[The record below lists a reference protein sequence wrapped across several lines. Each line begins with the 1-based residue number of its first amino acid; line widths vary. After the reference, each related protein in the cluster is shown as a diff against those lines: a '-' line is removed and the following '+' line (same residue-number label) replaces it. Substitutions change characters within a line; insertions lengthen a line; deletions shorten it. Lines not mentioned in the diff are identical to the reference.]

1 MLLRET
7 ILCAAT
13 PVTGPG
19 VISIHDLQT
28 GSTLA
33 SFKQTNAAPHGTAVV
48 QSQDGHGGILLAAQH
63 DKSILNVYNFQK
75 DQISLK
81 IVLPEKLSCIAID
94 HSGDFCAGG
103 TSQGRI
109 YLWEVASGI
118 LFNSWDA
125 HYRQVTVLKFTRD
138 GVALLSG
145 SEDSGVSVWSVS
157 RLLDDDMQGDLP
169 LPYCAL
175 SDHTLPVTDIACGIG
190 PFPNCRVLS
199 SAIDH
204 SVKLWDL
211 SSRTLLTTFQFPQ
224 PISCLAWDL
233 TERMFFA
240 ASKDGSIHQMN
251 LFRYREDKSGGHV
264 MEAIGGAGVTDII
277 RVGDEEQRRAQKRR
291 LISAGEPVVSIAI
304 SLTSTLLLAG
314 TSTGIIHIYDIP
326 SHQLL
331 RSISTH
337 KGLSITHLATM
348 LKPPDLIG
356 HVSLSIHA
364 GTSTADAIPVKPVA
378 PFQRMRDP
386 KSREA
391 HEVTMILPVQD
402 KASIIRPVV
411 YTDEASLYT
420 TEALLRDHN
429 YFVQPTPSAGQ
440 DAVSLQSKV
449 NELETEVLRLR
460 EQLGKAKGLNDAMWE
475 NVVQKVV
482 GQGKE
487 KEKEKEKEG
496 TEDERRRKRG
506 RTAA

>member
-13 PVTGPG
+13 PTTGPG
-19 VISIHDLQT
+19 AIAIHDLQT

-48 QSQDGHGGILLAAQH
+48 QSQDGQGGILFAAQH

-81 IVLPEKLSCIAID
+81 IVLPEKLSCITVD
-94 HSGDFCAGG
+94 HSGEFCAGG

-125 HYRQVTVLKFTRD
+125 HYRQVTVLKFTHD

-157 RLLDDDMQGDLP
+157 RLLDDDMHSDLP
-169 LPYCAL
+169 LPYCVL

-190 PFPNCRVLS
+190 AFPNCRVLS
-199 SAIDH
+199 SAVDH

-211 SSRTLLTTFQFPQ
+211 SSQSLLTTFQFPQ

-233 TERMFFA
+233 TEQRR
-240 ASKDGSIHQMN
+240 KI
-251 LFRYREDKSGGHV
+251 GGHV

-277 RVGDEEQRRAQKRR
+277 RVGDEDQTKAQKQR
-291 LISAGEPVVSIAI
+291 LISVGEPVVSITI

-314 TSTGIIHIYDIP
+314 TSAGIIHIYDIP

-356 HVSLSIHA
+356 HVNLSINA
-364 GTSTADAIPVKPVA
+364 GHSSDTVPVRHVA
-378 PFQRMRDP
+378 PFQRMRDA

-391 HEVTMILPVQD
+391 RDITMMLPVQD
-402 KASIIRPVV
+402 NVYEDEGSI
-411 YTDEASLYT
+411 YTP
-420 TEALLRDHN
+420 EALLRDHDF
-429 YFVQPTPSAGQ
+429 FVQPAGSAGQ

-449 NELETEVLRLR
+449 NELETEVARLR
-460 EQLGKAKGLNDAMWE
+460 EQLGKAKGVNDIMWE
-475 NVVQKVV
+475 TVVQKVV

-487 KEKEKEKEG
+487 KEGDEKSG
-496 TEDERRRKRG
+496 EDERRRKRG
-506 RTAA
+506 RTDS

>member
-1 MLLRET
+1 MLLHET
-7 ILCAAT
+7 ILCTAT
-13 PVTGPG
+13 PTAGPG
-19 VISIHDLQT
+19 AIAIHDLQT

-33 SFKQTNAAPHGTAVV
+33 SFKQTNSAPHGTAVV
-48 QSQDGHGGILLAAQH
+48 NSQNGQGGILLAAQH

-81 IVLPEKLSCIAID
+81 IVLPEKLSCITVD
-94 HSGDFCAGG
+94 HSGEYCAGG

-125 HYRQVTVLKFTRD
+125 HYRQVTVLKFTHD

-157 RLLDDDMQGDLP
+157 RLLDDEMHSDLP
-169 LPYCAL
+169 LPYCVL

-199 SAIDH
+199 SAVDH

-211 SSRTLLTTFQFPQ
+211 SSQSLLTTFQFPQ

-251 LFRYREDKSGGHV
+251 LFRQREDKSSSQI

-277 RVGDEEQRRAQKRR
+277 RVGDEDQTKAQKRR

-304 SLTSTLLLAG
+304 SLTTTLLLAG
-314 TSTGIIHIYDIP
+314 TSAGIIHIYDIP

-337 KGLSITHLATM
+337 KGSSITYLVTM

-356 HVSLSIHA
+356 HVSLSLHA
-364 GTSTADAIPVKPVA
+364 GHASMSDNAIPVKHVA
-378 PFQRMRDP
+378 PFQRMRDA

-391 HEVTMILPVQD
+391 HDITMILPVQD
-402 KASIIRPVV
+402 NV
-411 YTDEASLYT
+411 YEDEASIYT
-420 TEALLRDHN
+420 AEALLRDHD
-429 YFVQPTPSAGQ
+429 FFAPPPAVSAGQ
-440 DAVSLQSKV
+440 DPVSLQSKV
-449 NELETEVLRLR
+449 NELETEVARLR
-460 EQLGKAKGLNDAMWE
+460 EQLGKAKGLNDVMWE
-475 NVVQKVV
+475 TVVQKVV
-482 GQGKE
+482 GKE
-487 KEKEKEKEG
+487 KDTDKGASAG

-506 RTAA
+506 RTDA

>member
-1 MLLRET
+1 MLLHET

-13 PVTGPG
+13 PTAGPG
-19 VISIHDLQT
+19 AIAVHDLQT

-33 SFKQTNAAPHGTAVV
+33 SFKQTNAATHGTAVV
-48 QSQDGHGGILLAAQH
+48 PSQNGQGGILLAAQH

-81 IVLPEKLSCIAID
+81 IVLPEKLSCITID
-94 HSGDFCAGG
+94 HSGEFCAGG

-125 HYRQVTVLKFTRD
+125 HYRQVTVLKFTHD
-138 GVALLSG
+138 SVALLSG

-157 RLLDDDMQGDLP
+157 RLLDDDMHNELP
-169 LPYCAL
+169 LPYCVL

-199 SAIDH
+199 SAVDH

-211 SSRTLLTTFQFPQ
+211 STQSLLTTFQFPQ

-251 LFRYREDKSGGHV
+251 LFRQREDKSGSHI

-277 RVGDEEQRRAQKRR
+277 RVGDEDQTKAQKRR
-291 LISAGEPVVSIAI
+291 LISVGEPVVSIAI

-331 RSISTH
+331 RTISTH
-337 KGLSITHLATM
+337 KGFSITHLATM

-356 HVSLSIHA
+356 HVSLSLHA
-364 GTSTADAIPVKPVA
+364 GHSSTADTIPVRHVA
-378 PFQRMRDP
+378 PFQRMRDT

-391 HEVTMILPVQD
+391 HEITMVLPVQD
-402 KASIIRPVV
+402 NVYEDEGSI
-411 YTDEASLYT
+411 YTAEAF
-420 TEALLRDHN
+420 LRDHDF
-429 YFVQPTPSAGQ
+429 FVQPAASASQ

-449 NELETEVLRLR
+449 NELETEVARLR
-460 EQLGKAKGLNDAMWE
+460 EQLGKAKGVNDVMWE
-475 NVVQKVV
+475 TVVQKVV

-487 KEKEKEKEG
+487 KDADKQG
-496 TEDERRRKRG
+496 AGAEDERRRKRG
-506 RTAA
+506 RTDA

>member
-13 PVTGPG
+13 PSTGPG
-19 VISIHDLQT
+19 AIAIHDLQT

-33 SFKQTNAAPHGTAVV
+33 SFKQTNAALHGTAVV
-48 QSQDGHGGILLAAQH
+48 QSQDGQGGFLLAVQH
-63 DKSILNVYNFQK
+63 DKSIMNVYNFQK

-81 IVLPEKLSCIAID
+81 IVLPEKLSCIALD
-94 HSGDFCAGG
+94 HSGAYCAGG

-125 HYRQVTVLKFTRD
+125 HYRQVTVLKFTHD
-138 GVALLSG
+138 GAALLSG

-157 RLLDDDMQGDLP
+157 RLLDDDISSDLP
-169 LPYCAL
+169 LPYCVF

-190 PFPNCRVLS
+190 AFPDCRVLS
-199 SAIDH
+199 SSVDH
-204 SVKLWDL
+204 SVKLWDI
-211 SSRTLLTTFQFPQ
+211 SSQTLLTTFQFPQ

-251 LFRYREDKSGGHV
+251 LFRQREDKSSAFS

-277 RVGDEEQRRAQKRR
+277 HAGGDQTKAQKRR
-291 LISAGEPVVSIAI
+291 LISVGEPVVTITI

-326 SHQLL
+326 SHQHL

-337 KGLSITHLATM
+337 KGFSITHLATM

-356 HVSLSIHA
+356 HVSLSINA
-364 GTSTADAIPVKPVA
+364 GHSSESIPVRHVA
-378 PFQRMRDP
+378 PFQRMRDA

-391 HEVTMILPVQD
+391 HDIAMMLPVQD
-402 KASIIRPVV
+402 NVV
-411 YTDEASLYT
+411 YEGEGSVYT
-420 TEALLRDHN
+420 AEALLRDHDF
-429 YFVQPTPSAGQ
+429 FVHPAASAGQ
-440 DAVSLQSKV
+440 DAVSLQSKM
-449 NELETEVLRLR
+449 NELETEVARLR
-460 EQLGKAKGLNDAMWE
+460 EQLGKAKGVNDMMWE
-475 NVVQKVV
+475 TVVQKVV
-482 GQGKE
+482 GHGKDE
-487 KEKEKEKEG
+487 SDKQDVG

-506 RTAA
+506 RTDS

>member
-1 MLLRET
+1 MLRET
-7 ILCAAT
+7 ILCATT
-13 PVTGPG
+13 PSAGPG
-19 VISIHDLQT
+19 TIALHDLQT

-33 SFKQTNAAPHGTAVV
+33 SFKQTNAVPHGTAVV
-48 QSQDGHGGILLAAQH
+48 QSQDGQGGILLAAQH

-75 DQISLK
+75 DQVSLK
-81 IVLPEKLSCIAID
+81 IVLPEKLSCIAVD
-94 HSGDFCAGG
+94 RSGEFCAGG

-109 YLWEVASGI
+109 YLWEVASGV

-125 HYRQVTVLKFTRD
+125 HYRQVSVLKFTHD

-157 RLLDDDMQGDLP
+157 RLLDDDVHSDLP
-169 LPYCAL
+169 LPYCIL
-175 SDHTLPVTDIACGIG
+175 SDHTLPITDIACGIG

-199 SAIDH
+199 SAVDH

-211 SSRTLLTTFQFPQ
+211 ASQSLLTTFQFPQ

-251 LFRYREDKSGGHV
+251 MFRQREDKSGGHV

-277 RVGDEEQRRAQKRR
+277 RVGNEDQTKAQKRR
-291 LISAGEPVVSIAI
+291 LISVGEPVVSMAI

-337 KGLSITHLATM
+337 KGYSITHVETM

-356 HVSLSIHA
+356 HVSLSMHA
-364 GTSTADAIPVKPVA
+364 GHSTIADTIPVKHVA
-378 PFQRMRDP
+378 PFQRMRDA

-391 HEVTMILPVQD
+391 HDVTMMLPVQD
-402 KASIIRPVV
+402 NVYEDEGSI
-411 YTDEASLYT
+411 YTP
-420 TEALLRDHN
+420 EALLRDHDF
-429 YFVQPTPSAGQ
+429 FVQPAAPAGQ

-449 NELETEVLRLR
+449 NELEAEVARLR
-460 EQLGKAKGLNDAMWE
+460 EHLGKAKGLNDVMWE
-475 NVVQKVV
+475 TVVQKVV

-487 KEKEKEKEG
+487 KEANKPSASA
-496 TEDERRRKRG
+496 EDERRRKRG
-506 RTAA
+506 RTDA